1 MNPLLKCSALVFLL
15 TVSMV
20 VYSQKTALLIIDI
33 QEVYFPGGGLTLE
46 NPEEAGMN
54 AGLLLQHFRQ
64 TGQLVIHV
72 KHNVNKGGKI
82 HEFVAPRDEEILVV
96 KDDINAFKGT
106 RLRDI
111 LVKSGVERLV
121 ICGMQTHMCVE
132 AATRAASDMGYSCIV
147 VSDAC
152 TTRALQYGPVIVPAK
167 EVHYA
172 TLSTL
177 AGYYADVLTTD
188 EYLRSMVEASY
199 RKSD

>member
-1 MNPLLKCSALVFLL
+1 MNPFLRYTALIFIL
-15 TVSMV
+15 TVSTV
-20 VYSQKTALLIIDI
+20 VFSQKTALLIIDI

-64 TGQLVIHV
+64 TGQFVIHV
-72 KHNVNKGGKI
+72 KHNVNQGGNI
-82 HEFVAPRDEEILVV
+82 HEFVVPIEKEQVIV

-106 RLRDI
+106 PLREI
-111 LVKSGVERLV
+111 LEKNGVERLV

-167 EVHYA
+167 EVHYS

-188 EYLRSMVEASY
+188 EYLRSMVEASHTAE
-199 RKSD
+199 